1 MVFKQKNKECREI
14 QIKVGN
20 DMVNKVE
27 YTKYLDL
34 IVDDKLNWQ
43 KHTEHI
49 TKKIVPTI
57 GALYR
62 CRDYLNNKNRY
73 LIIYTIHT
81 SVRFSDISYQFELAV
96 LNHYSIKCK
105 PCRIKW

>member
-43 KHTEHI
+43 KHT
-49 TKKIVPTI
+49 TYYKKNSTNDRGSLQMSVEARIQT
-57 GALYR
+57 
-62 CRDYLNNKNRY
+62 RY
-73 LIIYTIHT
+73 
-81 SVRFSDISYQFELAV
+81 E
-96 LNHYSIKCK
+96 
-105 PCRIKW
+105 

>member
-43 KHTEHI
+43 KHT
-49 TKKIVPTI
+49 TYYKK
-57 GALYR
+57 
-62 CRDYLNNKNRY
+62 KQ
-73 LIIYTIHT
+73 
-81 SVRFSDISYQFELAV
+81 YQ
-96 LNHYSIKCK
+96 
-105 PCRIKW
+105 

>member
-34 IVDDKLNWQ
+34 IVDDKLNWH
-43 KHTEHI
+43 KHATYY
-49 TKKIVPTI
+49 KKNSTNDRGSLQMSVEARIQT
-57 GALYR
+57 
-62 CRDYLNNKNRY
+62 RY
-73 LIIYTIHT
+73 
-81 SVRFSDISYQFELAV
+81 E
-96 LNHYSIKCK
+96 
-105 PCRIKW
+105 